1 MHNPSHINNNQLA
14 ALREEYSLK
23 QFDEKQVDSNPFNQ
37 FATWFNEAVNAQ
49 VPEPNAMTLATVNQ
63 NNMPSARIVLLKNFS
78 DNGFSFFTNYDSHKG
93 QALDKN
99 PHVALVFCW
108 LELQRQIRVE
118 GVVTKLSAKEND
130 DYFYSRPR
138 GSQIGAIASAQSTI
152 LPNRSVLEQKIEEI
166 AQQETIKRPLNWGGY
181 LVKPQLIE
189 FWQGRSSRLH
199 DRFVFTLHENT
210 WQRNRLA
217 P

>member
-1 MHNPSHINNNQLA
+1 MHQKSKINNTNLA

-23 QFDEKQVDSNPFNQ
+23 QFDENQLDSNPFNQ
-37 FATWFNEAVNAQ
+37 FATWFNEAVDAQ
-49 VPEPNAMTLATVNQ
+49 VMEPNAMTLATVNE

-78 DNGFSFFTNYDSHKG
+78 ENGFSFFTNYQSSKG
-93 QALDKN
+93 QALSKN

-118 GVVTKLSAKEND
+118 GIVTILSEKEND

-152 LPNRSVLEQKIEEI
+152 LPNRSVLEQRFEEI
-166 AQQETIKRPLNWGGY
+166 SQQETIYRPLNWGGY
-181 LVKPQLIE
+181 LVKPRLIE

-199 DRFVFTLHENT
+199 DRFVFTLNQNT
-210 WQRNRLA
+210 WQHKRLA